1 MRKGRSF
8 ISRTRILS
16 VYGKWIFLTRQTNG
30 KGVFR
35 ILFNMAASE
44 EDDCPQLVP
53 LSIDKNKESKDT
65 ETDASRSKVP
75 VTIITGFLGNNVKG
89 WAKTKLCING
99 IVRSW

>member
-1 MRKGRSF
+1 
-8 ISRTRILS
+8 
-16 VYGKWIFLTRQTNG
+16 
-30 KGVFR
+30 
-35 ILFNMAASE
+35 MAASE
-44 EDDCPQLVP
+44 EADCPQLVP